1 MKIAIVTGGGD
12 CPGLNTVIRATVK
25 AGTYS
30 GWECVGIHG
39 SFDGLLDPVD
49 IRPLE
54 YKAMDALLFRGG
66 TILRSARCKPRR
78 LFLRACGQAV
88 SKQASRRRRRATG

>member
-25 AGTYS
+25 AATYK
-30 GWECVGIHG
+30 GWESYGVYG
-39 SFDGLLDPVD
+39 SYAGLLDNTD
-49 IRPLE
+49 LRPLE

-66 TILRSARCKPRR
+66 TILGTANKGRFSAKILPLRSKISPRVGGMGR
-78 LFLRACGQAV
+78 
-88 SKQASRRRRRATG
+88 T